1 MHQIGNAK
9 GNVQGKERERER
21 KHNQS
26 DEVVLCPFPIK

>member
-9 GNVQGKERERER
+9 GNVKGKRRER